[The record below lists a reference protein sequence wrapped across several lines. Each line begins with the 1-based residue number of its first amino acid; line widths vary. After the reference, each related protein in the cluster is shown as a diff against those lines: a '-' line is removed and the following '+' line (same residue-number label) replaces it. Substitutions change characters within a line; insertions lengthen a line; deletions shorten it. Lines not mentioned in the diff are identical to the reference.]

1 MPRKPTSSGGSP
13 LWRGCYASSIPSA
26 HPFCAIRHSLIR
38 PNPLKR
44 GMNSN
49 IVALQGC
56 VPAFLGE
63 LDSLAD
69 MANTLYAL
77 FRLAETQPESFD
89 TYRQLALSQA
99 REGNLPLKFVL
110 KAWPGRATADALRLG
125 AETLLAE
132 LNHYPLA
139 DGAVLCANTLL
150 DNLRIVGGLYVT
162 ANQRDPATFRR
173 CTDQRVVDHWL
184 NAVCES
190 QVEYPE
196 VLESLQNHVVPRVV
210 KAGTPAGRCLQP

>member
-1 MPRKPTSSGGSP
+1 M
-13 LWRGCYASSIPSA
+13 L
-26 HPFCAIRHSLIR
+26 RHSLVCR
-38 PNPLKR
+38 DPLKR

-49 IVALQGC
+49 VAAPQGC
-56 VPAFLGE
+56 VPAFRAK

-77 FRLAETQPESFD
+77 SRLAETQPDSFD
-89 TYRQLALSQA
+89 AYRQLAMSHT
-99 REGNLPLKFVL
+99 REGNLPLKFIL
-110 KAWPGRATADALRLG
+110 KAWPGRATADALQLG
-125 AETLLAE
+125 AEALLAE
-132 LNHYPLA
+132 LNHYPLT

-150 DNLRIVGGLYVT
+150 GNLRIVGGLYVT

-173 CTDQRVVDHWL
+173 CADQRVVDHWL

-196 VLESLQNHVVPRVV
+196 VLESLQSRQAAACSPRAYAALSRDAPSRAVPD
-210 KAGTPAGRCLQP
+210 

>member
-13 LWRGCYASSIPSA
+13 FWRSYYVNAISSTR
-26 HPFCAIRHSLIR
+26 PFCAVRHSLIR
-38 PNPLKR
+38 RDPLKR
-44 GMNSN
+44 GMDST

-56 VPAFLGE
+56 VPAFRAK
-63 LDSLAD
+63 LDNLVD

-89 TYRQLALSQA
+89 AYRQLAMSHSG
-99 REGNLPLKFVL
+99 EGNLCLKFVL

-125 AETLLAE
+125 AETLLVE
-132 LNHYPLA
+132 LTHYPLV

-150 DNLRIVGGLYVT
+150 ENLRIVGGLYVT
-162 ANQRDPATFRR
+162 ANQRDPVTFRR
-173 CTDQRVVDHWL
+173 CADQRVLDHWL

-196 VLESLQNHVVPRVV
+196 VLESLQNCAVPQLV
-210 KAGTPAGRCLQP
+210 KAAGPAGRCLQP

>member
-1 MPRKPTSSGGSP
+1 MDSK
-13 LWRGCYASSIPSA
+13 
-26 HPFCAIRHSLIR
+26 
-38 PNPLKR
+38 
-44 GMNSN
+44 

-56 VPAFLGE
+56 VPAFRTK

-89 TYRQLALSQA
+89 AYRELAMSHTG
-99 REGNLPLKFVL
+99 EGDFRLKFVL
-110 KAWPGRATADALRLG
+110 KAWPGRATADALQSG
-125 AETLLAE
+125 AEALLAE

-139 DGAVLCANTLL
+139 DGVVLCANTLL

-173 CTDQRVVDHWL
+173 CADQRVVDHWL

-196 VLESLQNHVVPRVV
+196 VIESLQNSVVPRAV
-210 KAGTPAGRCLQP
+210 KAAGSPAADPAAGRCLQL

>member
-1 MPRKPTSSGGSP
+1 
-13 LWRGCYASSIPSA
+13 
-26 HPFCAIRHSLIR
+26 
-38 PNPLKR
+38 
-44 GMNSN
+44 MNSN
-49 IVALQGC
+49 IVALQGG
-56 VPAFLGE
+56 VPAFLAK
-63 LDSLAD
+63 LDTLAD

-89 TYRQLALSQA
+89 AYRQLAMSHTC
-99 REGNLPLKFVL
+99 EGNLPLKFVL
-110 KAWPGRATADALRLG
+110 KAWPGRATADELRLG

-132 LNHYPLA
+132 MSHYPLA

-162 ANQRDPATFRR
+162 ANQRDPLTFQR
-173 CTDQRVVDHWL
+173 CADQRLVDHWL

-196 VLESLQNHVVPRVV
+196 VLESLQNSAVPRVV
-210 KAGTPAGRCLQP
+210 KASTPTAGDPAAGAPASRCLQP